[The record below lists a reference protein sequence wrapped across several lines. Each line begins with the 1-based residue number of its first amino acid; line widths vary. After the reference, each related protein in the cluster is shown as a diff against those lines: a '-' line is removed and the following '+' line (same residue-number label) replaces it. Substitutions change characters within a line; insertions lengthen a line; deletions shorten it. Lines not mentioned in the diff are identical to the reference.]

1 MTKDEV
7 FDLFSRSYDRHKETE
22 LTLKQ
27 YLEGCR
33 TDPMFYASA
42 AERMMKAVG
51 EPTYVD
57 TARDQRLGRIFMN
70 RTLKV
75 YPAFKD
81 FYGLDETIER
91 RISAVEHVVQFEPG
105 VGGVVAALCV
115 AVPGTVLQLGKP
127 VVRSVEFGDFR

>member
-1 MTKDEV
+1 M
-7 FDLFSRSYDRHKETE
+7 
-22 LTLKQ
+22 KQ

-33 TDPMFYASA
+33 TDPTFYASA

-81 FYGLDETIER
+81 FYGLEETIER
-91 RISAVEHVVQFEPG
+91 IVGFSGRPRRASKSATGSSISSARSAAASRPWRIG
-105 VGGVVAALCV
+105 
-115 AVPGTVLQLGKP
+115 
-127 VVRSVEFGDFR
+127 